1 MASSYAGGSD
11 SEVEAEELSEA
22 IASLISG
29 KLSLL
34 LKDNFLPLSFLFQRL
49 CPRKS
54 RMKL

>member
-1 MASSYAGGSD
+1 MASSCAGGSD